1 MSQVN
6 VQNPRLQ
13 SSAPSV
19 GTVAGN
25 KGAGIKEIFA
35 TYGALFASAAT
46 LFCCALPALLVLL
59 GFGLTSVLTFFT
71 AVPGWGTAGQYT
83 LPMFVIGG
91 GGLGPLCCLALT
103 SRAR

>member
-46 LFCCALPALLVLL
+46 LFYCALPALLVLL
-59 GFGLTSVLTFFT
+59 GLRLTSVLTLFT
-71 AVPGWGTAGQYT
+71 AVPSCGTAGPDH
-83 LPMFVIGG
+83 LPRVVNRRRAP
-91 GGLGPLCCLALT
+91 GPAV
-103 SRAR
+103 S